1 MFYVC
6 GSPKSFLGKT
16 LCINLVL
23 RARQNLEKN
32 PQRLISLFTNTA
44 YSIYTGCPKKCPIAI
59 FSLNLFQRS
68 DYTFSHVFRNQSFEP
83 VSSKHFKLLAL
94 SAATSSTASSANTLI
109 YINLNINYDK
119 ITRDVNE
126 PFGFN
131 IGCAIL
137 LNTTVLVYASRTTL
151 RRSFRRWMIRKR

>member
-1 MFYVC
+1 MPPMVFQWFFILLPSLSMVFD
-6 GSPKSFLGKT
+6 GSGP
-16 LCINLVL
+16 LVKRCDGFDGSL
-23 RARQNLEKN
+23 WSMYRV
-32 PQRLISLFTNTA
+32 PQ
-44 YSIYTGCPKKCPIAI
+44 KKCPIAI

-109 YINLNINYDK
+109 YINLNMNYDK